1 MKEFKDIFARTYKN
15 LKGIPPKLA
24 QFKIELDISIPLTH
38 HVRYKLN
45 RNYVIIVKQDINKLL
60 AAGCIQYVEEAT
72 WLSPILIVPK
82 KNGKLRIYINFKK
95 LIVVTKKEVT
105 IPITFY
111 KWSVKHNSKAW
122 GIFFLDGYLGHHQIS
137 IAEEDRYKIAFVT
150 N

>member
-1 MKEFKDIFARTYKN
+1 LKEFKDIFARTYKN

-111 KWSVKHNSKAW
+111 K
-122 GIFFLDGYLGHHQIS
+122 
-137 IAEEDRYKIAFVT
+137 
-150 N
+150 